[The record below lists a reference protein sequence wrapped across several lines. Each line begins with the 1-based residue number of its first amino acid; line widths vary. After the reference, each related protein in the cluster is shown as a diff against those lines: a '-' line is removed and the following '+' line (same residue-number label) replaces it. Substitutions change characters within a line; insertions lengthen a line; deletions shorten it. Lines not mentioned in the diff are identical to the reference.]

1 MALNRDVLRFLALKM
16 LPNMMKTYPNQPIY
30 SYFINFNEGRY
41 QVWMKEVNGE
51 WEMVQ
56 FEKIT

>member
-1 MALNRDVLRFLALKM
+1 
-16 LPNMMKTYPNQPIY
+16 MMKTYPNQPIY